1 MADVAVIT
9 NITEDHLGIDDV
21 NDIEQLAF
29 VKALV
34 GEAVKEDGYV
44 VVNADDNW
52 SKNILS
58 RFKAKKIFF
67 SKDSDNPLIVENIKS
82 GGISIYVKDDILTV
96 MNNNRE
102 YKLLNINNIPISL
115 NGVLDY
121 NLENAMAACAA
132 LVGLEIDYCMIAKGF
147 KSFKLNDSCN
157 AGRFNIYDI
166 DGVRVI
172 LDYGHNIDG
181 YKRVLKALSNIDIKN
196 NLIGVIGVPGDRTNK
211 MMKDIG
217 KLCGESM
224 DMIIIK
230 EDKDRRGRDVNEVAK
245 LIEEGVKES
254 NCKDYGV
261 ILDEVEALRK
271 SLSLSVIGDTII
283 VFYEELEPLVELIK
297 EYKHEEENLNLANL

>member
-1 MADVAVIT
+1 
-9 NITEDHLGIDDV
+9 
-21 NDIEQLAF
+21 
-29 VKALV
+29 
-34 GEAVKEDGYV
+34 
-44 VVNADDNW
+44 
-52 SKNILS
+52 
-58 RFKAKKIFF
+58 
-67 SKDSDNPLIVENIKS
+67 
-82 GGISIYVKDDILTV
+82 

-102 YKLLNINNIPISL
+102 YKILNVNNIPITL

-121 NLENAMAACAA
+121 NLENVMAACAA
-132 LVGLEIDYCMIAKGF
+132 LIGLEIDYCMIAKGF

-224 DMIIIK
+224 DRVIIK
-230 EDKDRRGRDVNEVAK
+230 EDKDRRGREINEVAK
-245 LIEEGVKES
+245 LIEEGVNES
-254 NCKDYGV
+254 NCKDCRV
-261 ILDEVEALRK
+261 ILNEVEALRK
-271 SLSLSVIGDTII
+271 ALSSSIIGDTII
-283 VFYEELEPLVELIK
+283 VF
-297 EYKHEEENLNLANL
+297 